1 MKYNQDSVAVNSVSS
16 MAVITNFNIPEKRD
30 MALKVINKLIEL
42 DCKVVL
48 PMRATDKVPMLEE
61 WNNKVELLP
70 FDKLYKSVG
79 VVIVLGGD
87 GTILESAR
95 YAALNGI
102 PVLGMNL
109 GRLGYLAEL
118 EIGEVGE
125 LRRLI
130 SGDYYLEEHS
140 MIKVSLKSER
150 KGRIYCG
157 YALNDAVVSNTSST
171 KVIDLE
177 LLENGDT
184 VVANY
189 RADGLIVATPTG
201 STAYS
206 MSAGG
211 SVIDPRLK
219 CICVTPICPHSFG
232 SKPMVFPENV
242 ELEIKN
248 RCQREKNLSLIIDG
262 KKSVDVYYGDRVCV
276 SKATTTAKFVR
287 FKPRSFYLT
296 LCRKMQNSIG
306 G

>member
-1 MKYNQDSVAVNSVSS
+1 MTTKF
-16 MAVITNFNIPEKRD
+16 AVITNFNITEKRE
-30 MALKVINKLIEL
+30 AAEAVISKLIEIGC
-42 DCKVVL
+42 DVVL
-48 PMRATDKVPMLEE
+48 PIRASDKLT
-61 WNNKVELLP
+61 VENECRDRIEFLP
-70 FDKLYKSVG
+70 FDRFYKGLAG
-79 VVIVLGGD
+79 VIILGGD

-95 YAALNGI
+95 FAALNGV

-118 EIGEVGE
+118 EMTE
-125 LRRLI
+125 LDQLKRVAE
-130 SGDYYLEEHS
+130 GDYYLEEHS
-140 MIKVSLKSER
+140 MIKVALISER
-150 KGRIYCG
+150 KGRVHCG
-157 YALNDAVVSNTSST
+157 YALNDAVVTNTSST

-177 LLENGDT
+177 LTEND
-184 VVANY
+184 VAVANY

-248 RCQREKNLSLIIDG
+248 NCQREKYLSLIIDG
-262 KKSVDVYYGDRVCV
+262 KKSFEVYYGDRVSV
-276 SKATTTAKFVR
+276 SKATTTAKFIR
-287 FKPRSFYLT
+287 LKPRSFYLT

>member
-1 MKYNQDSVAVNSVSS
+1 MKAIKDYSGVNI
-16 MAVITNFNIPEKRD
+16 AVITNFNISEKKD
-30 MALKVINKLIEL
+30 AAAAVIDKLIEL
-42 DCKVVL
+42 GCNVVL
-48 PMRATDKVPMLEE
+48 PIKASDKFGSREE
-61 WNNKVELLP
+61 RQGRVEYLP
-70 FDKLYKSVG
+70 FDRLYKNLRA
-79 VVIVLGGD
+79 VIVLGGD

-95 YAALNGI
+95 YAALNGV

-118 EIGEVGE
+118 EMGE
-125 LRRLI
+125 LDQLERVI
-130 SGDYYLEEHS
+130 DGDYFLEEHS
-140 MIKVSLKSER
+140 MIKVTLLSER
-150 KGRIYCG
+150 KGKLHCG
-157 YALNDAVVSNTSST
+157 YALNDAVVTNTSST

-177 LLENGDT
+177 LIENDT
-184 VVANY
+184 IVANY

-248 RCQREKNLSLIIDG
+248 CCQRERYLSLIIDG
-262 KKSVDVYYGDRVCV
+262 RKNFEVYYGDRVCV
-276 SKATTTAKFVR
+276 SKATTTAKFIR
-287 FKPRSFYLT
+287 LKPRSFYLT

>member
-1 MKYNQDSVAVNSVSS
+1 MRYDQDNTVSNRTCR
-16 MAVITNFNIPEKRD
+16 MAVITNFNIPEKRES
-30 MALKVINKLIEL
+30 AISVINKLMEL
-42 DCKVVL
+42 GCEAVL
-48 PMRATDKVPMLEE
+48 PIRAMDKVSPMSGWE
-61 WNNKVELLP
+61 NKVEFLP
-70 FDKLYKSVG
+70 FDKLYKG
-79 VVIVLGGD
+79 LTAVIVLGGD

-95 YAALNGI
+95 YAALNGV
-102 PVLGMNL
+102 PVIGMNL

-118 EIGEVGE
+118 EMSELDELKKVVDGE
-125 LRRLI
+125 
-130 SGDYYLEEHS
+130 YYLEEHS
-140 MIKVSLKSER
+140 MIKVTLKSEK
-150 KGRIYCG
+150 KGKMHCG

-177 LLENGDT
+177 LLENDT

-189 RADGLIVATPTG
+189 RADGLIIATPTG

-219 CICVTPICPHSFG
+219 CMCVTPICSHSFG

-248 RCQREKNLSLIIDG
+248 CCQRERYLSLTVDG
-262 KKSVDVYYGDRVCV
+262 KKSFEVYYGDKVCV
-276 SKATTTAKFVR
+276 SKATTTAKFIR
-287 FKPRSFYLT
+287 LKPRNFYLT

>member
-1 MKYNQDSVAVNSVSS
+1 VTAIGEKTSVKI
-16 MAVITNFNIPEKRD
+16 AVITNFNITEKRE
-30 MALKVINKLIEL
+30 AATKVVSKLIEIGC
-42 DCKVVL
+42 DVVL
-48 PMRATDKVPMLEE
+48 PIRASDKFIQNEAWKNRIE
-61 WNNKVELLP
+61 YLP
-70 FDKLYKSVG
+70 FDRFYKGLSA
-79 VVIVLGGD
+79 VIILGGD

-95 YAALNGI
+95 FAALNGV

-118 EIGEVGE
+118 EMSE
-125 LRRLI
+125 LDQLKRVI
-130 SGDYYLEEHS
+130 DGDYDTEEHS
-140 MIKVSLKSER
+140 MIKVTLLSER
-150 KGRIYCG
+150 KGRVHCG
-157 YALNDAVVSNTSST
+157 YALNDAVVTNISST

-177 LLENGDT
+177 LTEND
-184 VVANY
+184 VPVANY

-232 SKPMVFPENV
+232 SKPMIFPENV

-248 RCQREKNLSLIIDG
+248 CCQREKYLSLIIDG
-262 KKSVDVYYGDRVCV
+262 KKSYEVYYGDRVSV
-276 SKATTTAKFVR
+276 SKATTTAKFIR
-287 FKPRSFYLT
+287 LKPRSFYLT

-306 G
+306 GQ

>member
-1 MKYNQDSVAVNSVSS
+1 MKAIKDYSGVNI
-16 MAVITNFNIPEKRD
+16 AVITNFNISEKKY
-30 MALKVINKLIEL
+30 AAAAVIDKLIEL
-42 DCKVVL
+42 GCNVVL
-48 PMRATDKVPMLEE
+48 PIKASDKFGSREE
-61 WNNKVELLP
+61 RQGRVEYLP
-70 FDKLYKSVG
+70 FDRLYKNLRA
-79 VVIVLGGD
+79 VIVLGGD

-95 YAALNGI
+95 YAALNGV

-118 EIGEVGE
+118 EMGE
-125 LRRLI
+125 LDQLERVI
-130 SGDYYLEEHS
+130 DGDYFLEEHS
-140 MIKVSLKSER
+140 MIKVTLLSER
-150 KGRIYCG
+150 KGKLHCG
-157 YALNDAVVSNTSST
+157 YALNDAVVTNTSST

-177 LLENGDT
+177 LIENDT
-184 VVANY
+184 IVANY

-248 RCQREKNLSLIIDG
+248 CCQRERYLSLIIDG
-262 KKSVDVYYGDRVCV
+262 RKNFEVYYGDRVCV
-276 SKATTTAKFVR
+276 SKATTTAKFIR
-287 FKPRSFYLT
+287 LKPRSFYLT

>member
-1 MKYNQDSVAVNSVSS
+1 MTAVQNKESVSV
-16 MAVITNFNIPEKRD
+16 AVITNFNIAEKKEAAD
-30 MALKVINKLIEL
+30 AVIRKLIEL
-42 DCKVVL
+42 GCRVVL
-48 PMRATDKVPMLEE
+48 PVRASDKFQPDEFNGKIE
-61 WNNKVELLP
+61 YLP
-70 FDKLYKSVG
+70 FDRLYKNLSA
-79 VVIVLGGD
+79 VIILGGD

-95 YAALNGI
+95 YAALNGV

-118 EIGEVGE
+118 EMGE
-125 LRRLI
+125 LDQLKRVI
-130 SGDYYLEEHS
+130 EGDYYLEEHS
-140 MIKVSLKSER
+140 MIKVTLLSER
-150 KGRIYCG
+150 KGKLHCG
-157 YALNDAVVSNTSST
+157 YALNDAVVTNISST

-177 LLENGDT
+177 LTENDT
-184 VVANY
+184 PVANY

-248 RCQREKNLSLIIDG
+248 CCQRERYLSLIIDG
-262 KKSVDVYYGDRVCV
+262 RKSYEVYYGDRVCV
-276 SKATTTAKFVR
+276 SKATTTAKFIR
-287 FKPRSFYLT
+287 LKPRSFYLT

>member
-1 MKYNQDSVAVNSVSS
+1 MTAIQNKADISV
-16 MAVITNFNIPEKRD
+16 AVITNFNIGEKKE
-30 MALKVINKLIEL
+30 AAIAVINKLLEL
-42 DCKVVL
+42 GSKVVL
-48 PMRATDKVPMLEE
+48 PIKASDKFGADELQGA
-61 WNNKVELLP
+61 VEYLP
-70 FDKLYKSVG
+70 FDKLYRNLSA
-79 VVIVLGGD
+79 VIILGGD

-95 YAALNGI
+95 YAALNGV

-118 EIGEVGE
+118 EMSE
-125 LRRLI
+125 LDQLKRVVE
-130 SGDYYLEEHS
+130 GDYYLEEHS
-140 MIKVSLKSER
+140 MIKVTLLSER
-150 KGRIYCG
+150 KGKLHCG
-157 YALNDAVVSNTSST
+157 YALNDAVVTNTSST

-177 LLENGDT
+177 LTENDT
-184 VVANY
+184 PVANY

-248 RCQREKNLSLIIDG
+248 RCQRERYLSLIIDG
-262 KKSVDVYYGDRVCV
+262 RKSFEVYYGDRVCV
-276 SKATTTAKFVR
+276 SKATTTAKFIR
-287 FKPRSFYLT
+287 LKPRSFYLT

>member
-1 MKYNQDSVAVNSVSS
+1 MTAIGEKTGVKI
-16 MAVITNFNIPEKRD
+16 AVITNFNITEKRT
-30 MALKVINKLIEL
+30 AAESVISKLIEIGC
-42 DCKVVL
+42 DVVL
-48 PMRATDKVPMLEE
+48 PVRALEKLDRRTE
-61 WNNKVELLP
+61 WENSIEYLP
-70 FDKLYKSVG
+70 FDRFYKGLSA
-79 VVIVLGGD
+79 VIILGGD

-95 YAALNGI
+95 FAALNGV

-118 EIGEVGE
+118 EMSE
-125 LRRLI
+125 LDQLKRVVD
-130 SGDYYLEEHS
+130 GDYSLEDHS
-140 MIKVSLKSER
+140 MIKVTLLSER
-150 KGRIYCG
+150 KGKVHCG
-157 YALNDAVVSNTSST
+157 YALNDAVVTNISST

-177 LLENGDT
+177 LTEND
-184 VVANY
+184 VPVANY

-248 RCQREKNLSLIIDG
+248 CCQREKYLSLIIDG
-262 KKSVDVYYGDRVCV
+262 KKSFEVYYGDRVSV
-276 SKATTTAKFVR
+276 SKATTTAKFIR
-287 FKPRSFYLT
+287 LKPRSFYLT

>member
-1 MKYNQDSVAVNSVSS
+1 MTTKI
-16 MAVITNFNIPEKRD
+16 AVITNFNITEKRE
-30 MALKVINKLIEL
+30 AAEAVIAKLIEL
-42 DCKVVL
+42 GCDIVL
-48 PMRATDKVPMLEE
+48 PVRASDKLTVINE
-61 WNNKVELLP
+61 WKDRIEFLP
-70 FDKLYKSVG
+70 FDRFYKGLSA
-79 VVIVLGGD
+79 VIILGGD

-95 YAALNGI
+95 FAALNGV

-118 EIGEVGE
+118 EMTE
-125 LRRLI
+125 LDQLKRVAE
-130 SGDYYLEEHS
+130 GDYYLEEHS
-140 MIKVSLKSER
+140 MIKVTLLSER
-150 KGRIYCG
+150 KGKVHCG
-157 YALNDAVVSNTSST
+157 YALNDAVVTNTSST

-177 LLENGDT
+177 LTEND
-184 VVANY
+184 VAVANY

-232 SKPMVFPENV
+232 SKPMVFPEHV

-248 RCQREKNLSLIIDG
+248 RCQREKYLSLIIDG
-262 KKSVDVYYGDRVCV
+262 KKSFEVYYGDRVSV
-276 SKATTTAKFVR
+276 SKATTTAKFIR
-287 FKPRSFYLT
+287 LKPRSFYLT

>member
-1 MKYNQDSVAVNSVSS
+1 MEENTRVKI
-16 MAVITNFNIPEKRD
+16 AVITNFNITEKRQ
-30 MALKVINKLIEL
+30 AAEAVIAKLIEIGC
-42 DCKVVL
+42 DVVL
-48 PMRATDKVPMLEE
+48 PTRASDKFTQNKE
-61 WNNKVELLP
+61 WKERVEYLP
-70 FDKLYKSVG
+70 FDRFYKGLS
-79 VVIVLGGD
+79 VVIILGGD

-95 YAALNGI
+95 FAALNGV

-118 EIGEVGE
+118 EMSE
-125 LRRLI
+125 LDQLQRVAE
-130 SGDYYLEEHS
+130 GDFYLEEHS
-140 MIKVSLKSER
+140 MIKVTLLSER
-150 KGRIYCG
+150 KGKLHCG
-157 YALNDAVVSNTSST
+157 YALNDAVVTNTSST

-177 LLENGDT
+177 LTEND
-184 VVANY
+184 VPVANY

-248 RCQREKNLSLIIDG
+248 NCQREKYLSLIIDG
-262 KKSVDVYYGDRVCV
+262 KKSYEVYYGDRVCV
-276 SKATTTAKFVR
+276 SKATTTAKFIR
-287 FKPRSFYLT
+287 LKPRSFYLT